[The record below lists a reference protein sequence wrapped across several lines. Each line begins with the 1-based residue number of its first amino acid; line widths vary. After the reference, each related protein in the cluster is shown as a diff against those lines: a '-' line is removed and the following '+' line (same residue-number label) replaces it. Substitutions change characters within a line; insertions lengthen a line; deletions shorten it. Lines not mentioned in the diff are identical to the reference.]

1 MEAEVRKP
9 LRATKDVSRMTTI
22 NMPKKDKA
30 AEPEV
35 ARVGQTRQPL
45 ARYRLQVDRQT
56 KATFASLDEAR
67 TAGEAIKKAFPVV
80 QVSIYDAEQSSQTR
94 LD

>member
-1 MEAEVRKP
+1 
-9 LRATKDVSRMTTI
+9 MTTI
-22 NMPKKDKA
+22 SMPKKEKA
-30 AEPEV
+30 AEPETV
-35 ARVGQTRQPL
+35 RMSQVRPPL

-67 TAGEAIKKAFPVV
+67 TAGKAIKKAYPVV
-80 QVSIYDAEQSSQTR
+80 QVSIYDAELSAQAS

>member
-1 MEAEVRKP
+1 MEEDVRKP
-9 LRATKDVSRMTTI
+9 LRATKDASRLSTI

-30 AEPEV
+30 PEPEV
-35 ARVGQTRQPL
+35 ARMTQVRPQM

-56 KATFASLDEAR
+56 KATFASLEEAR
-67 TAGEAIKKAFPVV
+67 TAGQAIKKAYPVV
-80 QVSIYDAEQSSQTR
+80 QVSIYDAEQSAQAS

>member
-9 LRATKDVSRMTTI
+9 IRATKEVSRLATI
-22 NMPKKDKA
+22 NMPKKDKT
-30 AEPEV
+30 AEPDV
-35 ARVGQTRQPL
+35 ARASQVRPTL

-67 TAGEAIKKAFPVV
+67 TAGQAIKKAFPVV
-80 QVSIYDAEQSSQTR
+80 QVSIYDAELSKQAS

>member
-30 AEPEV
+30 AEPDV
-35 ARVGQTRQPL
+35 ARASQIRPPL

-67 TAGEAIKKAFPVV
+67 TAGQAIKKAYPVV
-80 QVSIYDAEQSSQTR
+80 QVSIYDAEQSTQAS

>member
-9 LRATKDVSRMTTI
+9 VRATKDASRMATI
-22 NMPKKDKA
+22 SMPKKEKA

-35 ARVGQTRQPL
+35 AKASQSRPPL
-45 ARYRLQVDRQT
+45 ARFRLQVDRQT

-67 TAGEAIKKAFPVV
+67 TAGKAIKKAFPVV
-80 QVSIYDAEQSSQTR
+80 QVSIYDAEQSAQAS

>member
-1 MEAEVRKP
+1 M
-9 LRATKDVSRMTTI
+9 ATIS
-22 NMPKKDKA
+22 MPKKDKA

-35 ARVGQTRQPL
+35 AKASQSRPPL
-45 ARYRLQVDRQT
+45 ARFRLQVDRQT

-67 TAGEAIKKAFPVV
+67 TAGKAIKKAFPVV
-80 QVSIYDAEQSSQTR
+80 QVSIYDAEQSAQAS